1 MYMQVVC
8 VSLRLKTDLLSELL
22 MTVLMLYNA

>member
-22 MTVLMLYNA
+22 MTVLMLYYA